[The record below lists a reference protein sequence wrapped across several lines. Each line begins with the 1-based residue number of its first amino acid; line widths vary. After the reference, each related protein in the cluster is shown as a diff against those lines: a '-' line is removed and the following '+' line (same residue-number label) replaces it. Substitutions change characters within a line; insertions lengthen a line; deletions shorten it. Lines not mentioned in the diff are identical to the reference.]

1 MIVPVMQTG
10 HPTSDATLVAAALEG
25 CAQSFRQIVERYQA
39 LVCSLTYSGTGS
51 LNQSQELAQE
61 TFLLAWK
68 NLRQLRD
75 PHKLRSWLCAIARSV
90 VSKNRRRLQR
100 EPVPHAPDDLD
111 LDQLADENPT
121 PDNATIR
128 KEEEAL
134 LGQAL
139 AALPPAYRDPLVLF
153 YREGESVQRVATAL
167 ELTVETTRQR
177 LSRGRK
183 LLQAQVATLLADTLR
198 RTKPGR
204 AFTAAVMA
212 ALLTPVAPG
221 TASAASSSLAAA
233 SPANASSTL
242 GAGLTLSAASALLG
256 IFGAYLGLKQSVAL
270 ARTPRERRFL
280 VTLARMAILFVINLA
295 GAATALLLL
304 GDRLFRTN
312 PALHAGLVVTLLLLH
327 FGFLLGLAAWG
338 RNQLRA
344 MRHTPDPLDA
354 STAAERLNPS
364 ISRRI
369 DYRSKWTLLGLPLV
383 HIRFGDYYTRE
394 FGLARGWVALGDTA
408 VGVLFAAGWIAT
420 GGIALAPV
428 SFGLISHGI
437 LAAGALAFGV
447 HAVGLVAAGAVAWG
461 WLGAWGAIA
470 LSETCAVG
478 AQAFAPHAN
487 DQVAHTFFANGFAN
501 VITGLLHHGYLLAA
515 LALWPVIL
523 AWRETRLLSEEPLAS
538 NQPPSAP
545 SPDPSTDPE
554 QDRRRRRLCLLV
566 PLCCLS
572 VVVWFSLLDPE
583 GPRNPN
589 GGYTMSWQAALAFAI
604 ALAAFLGSLFTTLAL
619 IFPNGY
625 APGWQLRCPKC
636 GLTVTATQAGLI
648 RVGGFGKNLKPGY
661 CERCR
666 RNRFLILERMPE
678 NPTVSSP

>member
-1 MIVPVMQTG
+1 MIAPVMQTAQS
-10 HPTSDATLVAAALEG
+10 PSDASLVTAALEG
-25 CAQSFRQIVERYQA
+25 CAQSFRQIVERYQT

-51 LNQSQELAQE
+51 LNQSEELAQE

-68 NLRQLRD
+68 QLRQLRD
-75 PHKLRSWLCAIARSV
+75 PQKLRSWLCAIARSV
-90 VSKNRRRLQR
+90 VSKNRRRSR
-100 EPVPHAPDDLD
+100 RDPVTHAPDGLE
-111 LDQLADENPT
+111 LDQLAAENPT
-121 PDNATIR
+121 PDHATIR

-134 LGQAL
+134 LSQAL

-153 YREGESVQRVATAL
+153 YREGESVQRVATTL
-167 ELTVETTRQR
+167 ELTEETTRQR

-183 LLQAQVATLLADTLR
+183 LLQEQVATLLADTLR

-212 ALLTPVAPG
+212 ALLTPVAPA
-221 TASAASSSLAAA
+221 TASAASSGLAAA
-233 SPANASSTL
+233 SPASTSSTV
-242 GAGLTLSAASALLG
+242 GAGSALSAVSALLG

-270 ARTPRERRFL
+270 ARTPRERQFL

-295 GAATALLLL
+295 AASAAILLL
-304 GDRLFRTN
+304 GDRLSRAN
-312 PALHAGLVVTLLLLH
+312 PALHTGFVVALLLLH

-344 MRHTPDPLDA
+344 MRHTADA
-354 STAAERLNPS
+354 QDAPPTSASGHS

-369 DYRSKWTLLGLPLV
+369 DYRSKWTLLGLPLI
-383 HIRFGDYYTRE
+383 HIRFGDYYARE
-394 FGLARGWVALGDTA
+394 FGLARGWIALGDTA

-428 SFGLISHGI
+428 SFGLIAHGI
-437 LAAGALAFGV
+437 LATGALAFGV

-487 DQVAHTFFANGFAN
+487 DEVAHTFFATGFAN
-501 VITGLLHHGYLLAA
+501 VITGLLHHGYLLVA

-523 AWRETRLLSEEPLAS
+523 AWRETRLLPEEPLAS

-545 SPDPSTDPE
+545 SPEPTTDTE
-554 QDRRRRRLCLLV
+554 SNRRRRRLGLLV

-572 VVVWFSLLDPE
+572 VVVWFSLLDPD

-589 GGYTMSWQAALAFAI
+589 GGHTMSWQASIAFAI

-619 IFPNGY
+619 IFPKGY
-625 APGWQLRCPKC
+625 APGWQIRCPKC
-636 GLTVTATQAGLI
+636 GLTVPASQTGII
-648 RVGGFGKNLKPGY
+648 RVGGFGKNFKPGY
-661 CERCR
+661 CERCG
-666 RNRFLILERMPE
+666 RNRLLILERMPE
-678 NPTVSSP
+678 NSTASAS